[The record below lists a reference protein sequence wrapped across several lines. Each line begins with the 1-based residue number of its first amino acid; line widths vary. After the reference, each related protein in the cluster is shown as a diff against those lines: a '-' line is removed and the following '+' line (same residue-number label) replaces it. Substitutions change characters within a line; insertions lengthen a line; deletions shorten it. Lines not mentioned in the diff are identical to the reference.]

1 MAETRYWKRVGMRLT
16 RELAF
21 EMESKMKAKGSYL
34 DDDLEEFTAIDS
46 ESSDY
51 KGELGR
57 LFDSP
62 DEYLESGD
70 PVNGSATVIDISY
83 HYYQNNRKPRLMA
96 IRAELKEKFE
106 AEKDA
111 TIAERMAEDSDLTLE
126 KATSDWDSE
135 VSLEIRQQAT
145 EMWQTEFDEYVVA
158 LQDEHGVT
166 SQ

>member
-70 PVNGSATVIDISY
+70 PANGSATVIDISY
-83 HYYQNNRKPRLMA
+83 HYYQKNRKPRLMA